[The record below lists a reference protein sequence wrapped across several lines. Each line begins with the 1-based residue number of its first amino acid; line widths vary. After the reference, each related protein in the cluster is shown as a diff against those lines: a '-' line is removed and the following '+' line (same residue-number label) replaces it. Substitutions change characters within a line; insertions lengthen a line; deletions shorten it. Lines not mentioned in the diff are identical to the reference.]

1 MHAPRTTLQ
10 VLHSGAGR
18 KRRRIGRTRR
28 LLMRGVLCGL
38 LLCWKRSALGRL
50 DQVRIPWPRMHR
62 AALGSGQHRALLS
75 RGIPIR
81 WTRPQ
86 HKGLLMLLTWLWTEV
101 GTFDGWS
108 ITSFFALMTALVTLQ
123 AATSSDLPH
132 LAASPRISTDL
143 VTRQAAIEL
152 WGRGFS
158 LAPDARDGI
167 SATSPEIG
175 LEVSPAASPNVR
187 ASRPYEPPLADLRLA
202 LEPPAVAPA
211 AEQPL

>member
-1 MHAPRTTLQ
+1 
-10 VLHSGAGR
+10 
-18 KRRRIGRTRR
+18 
-28 LLMRGVLCGL
+28 
-38 LLCWKRSALGRL
+38 
-50 DQVRIPWPRMHR
+50 
-62 AALGSGQHRALLS
+62 
-75 RGIPIR
+75 
-81 WTRPQ
+81 
-86 HKGLLMLLTWLWTEV
+86 MLLTWLWTEE

-123 AATSSDLPH
+123 AATSYDLPISPH
-132 LAASPRISTDL
+132 LRASPCISTDL

-158 LAPDARDGI
+158 LAPDARDGT

-211 AEQPL
+211 AEQPI